1 MVLKRQTNL
10 GIVHC
15 NACSKHGSSVHSNV
29 GADTGVGVGG
39 LGGGGG
45 VAAASTNSHF
55 AAHPK
60 KSRMMPI

>member
-39 LGGGGG
+39 G

-55 AAHPK
+55 AADPK
-60 KSRMMPI
+60 KPRMMPI